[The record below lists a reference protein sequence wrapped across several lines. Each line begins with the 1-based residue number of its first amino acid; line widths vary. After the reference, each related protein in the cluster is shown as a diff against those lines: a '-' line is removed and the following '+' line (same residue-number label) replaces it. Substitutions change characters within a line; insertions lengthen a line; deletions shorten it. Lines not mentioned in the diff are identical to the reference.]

1 MLCKEANMDWKRE
14 LVDKMASVFFY
25 VRAAL
30 AGIGAFAVL
39 FVAGFFSGYIVE
51 KWPLWM
57 EALK

>member
-1 MLCKEANMDWKRE
+1 MSKFMEQVK
-14 LVDKMASVFFY
+14 KSIFY
-25 VRAAL
+25 VEAAL
-30 AGIGAFAVL
+30 VGIGAFAVL

>member
-1 MLCKEANMDWKRE
+1 MNKLRK
-14 LVDKMASVFFY
+14 VVFY
-25 VRAAL
+25 VEAML

-39 FVAGFFSGYIVE
+39 FVAGFCTGYIVE

>member
-1 MLCKEANMDWKRE
+1 MDWKRE

-25 VRAAL
+25 VKAAL